1 VLFLCREAA
10 ERAQEAGQVPDL
22 AALMKFEGIV
32 WYFNINGCRQCR
44 KKREFLRYWKAEF
57 SIIRIG

>member
-1 VLFLCREAA
+1 VLFLCRGAA
-10 ERAQEAGQVPDL
+10 ERAQEEGQVPDL

-32 WYFNINGCRQCR
+32 WYFNFNGCRQCR